1 MEGRIIMATGLNQQ
15 LWASA
20 DILRGKMDASEYKN
34 YLLGLIFYKY
44 LSDAQLREVYEQ
56 ENGKTDTFPERST
69 QYAGFMEWYEEDKDD
84 LIENIQPKQGYFI
97 QPDQLFYHYRIKADN
112 YEFNLTDLQ
121 AGFNE
126 LERQG
131 EEFSGLFADIDLN
144 STKLGSTAQQRN
156 VTITEVL
163 RALDEID
170 LFEHNGDVIGDAYEY
185 LIGMFAAGAGKKAGE
200 FYTPQAVSR
209 IMSEI
214 TSIGQESRA
223 PFHIY
228 DPAMGSGSLMLN
240 IRRYLI
246 NPNQVHYHAQELR
259 APLKT
264 YEKRYNRLKIS

>member
-1 MEGRIIMATGLNQQ
+1 M
-15 LWASA
+15 
-20 DILRGKMDASEYKN
+20 
-34 YLLGLIFYKY
+34 
-44 LSDAQLREVYEQ
+44 
-56 ENGKTDTFPERST
+56 
-69 QYAGFMEWYEEDKDD
+69 
-84 LIENIQPKQGYFI
+84 
-97 QPDQLFYHYRIKADN
+97 FYHYRIKADN

-131 EEFSGLFADIDLN
+131 EQFSGLFADIDLN
-144 STKLGSTAQQRN
+144 STKLGSNAQQRN

-214 TSIGQESRA
+214 TSIGQETRA
-223 PFHIY
+223 PFQ
-228 DPAMGSGSLMLN
+228 
-240 IRRYLI
+240 YLRSCDG
-246 NPNQVHYHAQELR
+246 VRFFDA
-259 APLKT
+259 
-264 YEKRYNRLKIS
+264 

>member
-1 MEGRIIMATGLNQQ
+1 MEGRIIMATSLNQQ

-44 LSDAQLREVYEQ
+44 LSDKQLREVYEQ

-84 LIENIQPKQGYFI
+84 LIENIQPRQGYFI
-97 QPDQLFYHYRIKADN
+97 QPDRLFYHYRIKADN

-144 STKLGSTAQQRN
+144 STKLGSNAQQRN

-214 TSIGQESRA
+214 TSIGQASRA
-223 PFHIY
+223 P
-228 DPAMGSGSLMLN
+228 
-240 IRRYLI
+240 
-246 NPNQVHYHAQELR
+246 
-259 APLKT
+259 
-264 YEKRYNRLKIS
+264 